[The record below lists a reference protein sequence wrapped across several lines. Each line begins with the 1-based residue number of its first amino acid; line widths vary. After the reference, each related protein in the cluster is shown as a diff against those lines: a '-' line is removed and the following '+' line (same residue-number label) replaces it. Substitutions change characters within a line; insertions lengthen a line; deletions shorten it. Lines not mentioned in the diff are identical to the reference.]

1 MRFGVYARR
10 WGQFGGS
17 VYPSNRLCGPG
28 KAAEADAGGRREDVA
43 PILVPADESI
53 LTGAGHDM
61 RTRAR
66 SACPL
71 KYVGYHAGY
80 FQKMRAEVGP
90 MCIISLWPS
99 MAPASGRSRQRDGTA
114 HVHRVTCEDDERRRP
129 DSRSEA
135 SDEPRL
141 APRDA
146 LPPRSRG
153 PGGGPSS
160 EPEGLAL
167 LFS

>member
-1 MRFGVYARR
+1 MYS
-10 WGQFGGS
+10 Q
-17 VYPSNRLCGPG
+17 
-28 KAAEADAGGRREDVA
+28 E
-43 PILVPADESI
+43 
-53 LTGAGHDM
+53 
-61 RTRAR
+61 
-66 SACPL
+66 
-71 KYVGYHAGY
+71 
-80 FQKMRAEVGP
+80 MRAEVG
-90 MCIISLWPS
+90 CVCVISLWPS

-160 EPEGLAL
+160 EPEAWPFSSLEERAGLCFGQGQGINCL
-167 LFS
+167 VFRIPVESGGL

>member
-1 MRFGVYARR
+1 MCTGNVAARFTSEWLVRVIR
-10 WGQFGGS
+10 
-17 VYPSNRLCGPG
+17 G
-28 KAAEADAGGRREDVA
+28 KHAEDSR
-43 PILVPADESI
+43 
-53 LTGAGHDM
+53 
-61 RTRAR
+61 
-66 SACPL
+66 
-71 KYVGYHAGY
+71 
-80 FQKMRAEVGP
+80 KMCAEVGCVCV
-90 MCIISLWPS
+90 MNLWPS
-99 MAPASGRSRQRDGTA
+99 MAPASRRSWQWDGTA
-114 HVHRVTCEDDERRRP
+114 HVHRGTCEDDERRRP

-160 EPEGLAL
+160 EPESLAL